1 MNKGNKVKQLN
12 RNHEHRSAMLN
23 NMVTS
28 LFKYER
34 IESTVAKI
42 KVVRSFAEKLISKA
56 KKNVG
61 DVKPEI
67 ALHNKREVMKKI
79 KDRDVVVKLFE
90 DIALRFSGRAG
101 GYTRIVRLVNR
112 PSDNSEMGIL
122 ELVERKSREEL
133 KEAKMAKSEALA
145 AKKLAAKAARKSAPK
160 ATKDAKV
167 VATPKKE
174 KAKKK

>member
-12 RNHEHRSAMLN
+12 RTHEHRQAMLN

-28 LFKYER
+28 LFKHER

-42 KVVRSFAEKLISKA
+42 KVVRSFAEKLISRA
-56 KKNVG
+56 KRNIGEGKQEV
-61 DVKPEI
+61 

-90 DIALRFSGRAG
+90 DIAPRFSGRNG

-122 ELVERKSREEL
+122 ELVDRKSKEEL
-133 KEAKMAKSEALA
+133 KEAKIAKSMAVRE
-145 AKKLAAKAARKSAPK
+145 KKVAAKAARKSGTGAK
-160 ATKDAKV
+160 DATVATKKG
-167 VATPKKE
+167 KE
-174 KAKKK
+174 KK

>member
-90 DIALRFSGRAG
+90 DIAPRFSGRAG

-122 ELVERKSREEL
+122 ELVERKSKEEL
-133 KEAKMAKSEALA
+133 KEAKMARSEALA
-145 AKKLAAKAARKSAPK
+145 AKKSAAKAARKSAPK

-167 VATPKKE
+167 VAAPKKE

>member
-12 RNHEHRSAMLN
+12 RDHEHRSAMLN

-42 KVVRSFAEKLISKA
+42 KVARSFAEKLISKA
-56 KKNVG
+56 KKNIG
-61 DVKPEI
+61 DVAPAA

-90 DIALRFSGRAG
+90 DIAPRFTGRSG

-145 AKKLAAKAARKSAPK
+145 AKKLASKAARKAAPK
-160 ATKDAKV
+160 TVKEAKV
-167 VATPKKE
+167 AAPAKAKPKK
-174 KAKKK
+174 K

>member
-12 RNHEHRSAMLN
+12 RTHEHRHAMLN

-56 KKNVG
+56 KKNIG
-61 DVKPEI
+61 DVKPET

-90 DIALRFSGRAG
+90 DIAPRFASRAG
-101 GYTRIVRLVNR
+101 GYTRIVRLINR

-122 ELVERKSREEL
+122 ELVERKSKEEL
-133 KEAKMAKSEALA
+133 KEAKIAKSEALA
-145 AKKLAAKAARKSAPK
+145 AKKAAAKAARKAAPK
-160 ATKDAKV
+160 TTKEAKV
-167 VATPKKE
+167 AASTKA

>member
-1 MNKGNKVKQLN
+1 MNKRNKVKQLN
-12 RNHEHRSAMLN
+12 RTHEHRQAMLN

-28 LFKYER
+28 LFKHER

-42 KVVRSFAEKLISKA
+42 KVVRSFAEKLISRA
-56 KKNVG
+56 KKNIGEGKQEV
-61 DVKPEI
+61 

-90 DIALRFSGRAG
+90 DIAPRFSGRNG

-122 ELVERKSREEL
+122 ELVDRKSKEEL
-133 KEAKMAKSEALA
+133 KEAKLAKSKALA
-145 AKKLAAKAARKSAPK
+145 EKKAAAKAARKSGTGVKDATV
-160 ATKDAKV
+160 ATKKG
-167 VATPKKE
+167 KE
-174 KAKKK
+174 KK